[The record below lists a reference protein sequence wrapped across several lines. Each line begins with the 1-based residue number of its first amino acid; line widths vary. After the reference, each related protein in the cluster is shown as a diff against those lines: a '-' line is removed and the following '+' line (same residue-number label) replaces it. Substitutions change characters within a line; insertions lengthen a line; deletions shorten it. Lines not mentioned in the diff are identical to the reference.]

1 MQNNNFRHD
10 INGLRAIAVIAVVLF
25 HFNASWMP
33 GGFAG
38 VDVFFVISGF
48 LMTGIVF
55 RGIEQENFSILK
67 FYVARANRIIPA
79 LAVLCLVLLVFGWFY
94 LTPLEYKALGKHAAT
109 SVAFLSNIIYWR
121 ESGYFNAASHEKWL
135 LHTWSLAVEWQFYI
149 IYPLILV
156 SMRKFMSIKTMKSLL
171 LVGTILGFILC
182 VIATYKWPNPSYYLL
197 PTRAW
202 EMMLGGLAYL
212 YPLTLQENRK
222 KLFEWTGLGLIIG
235 SYLLISSNN
244 VWPGYLAIFPV
255 IGTFLVIQAHKN
267 NSIITNNLVFQ
278 KLGAWSY
285 SIYLWHWPIVVA
297 IYTFSLNEF
306 YIYPGILLSVFL
318 GFLSYQHIER
328 IKFRNNFSSFPSYF
342 KCKPI
347 YILGI
352 IGTLGTLIFIKQE
365 TITPLRLTAE
375 QISIIEQQ
383 KRDPREPVCGKVEN
397 GISPMCIYG
406 KGPVKAIVIGDSHA
420 QAQNVAIGNRA
431 SLFGGSILSFGLPA
445 CNTIK
450 DMYSV
455 DRNGKNPDYNCGKLV
470 ANAIKIS
477 AEKYPNIPVIII
489 NRTSQNLY
497 GFNEDK
503 DFQLTPPSRFVD
515 KVFTERNDEYRYNI
529 TNHMVNTICEFT
541 KTNPVYIMRP
551 TPELKK
557 NIPITMFRSLTFTN
571 TLQPIKILRNEY
583 NQRQALAFKM
593 QDKAVKQ
600 CGAKILDP
608 LPYLC
613 DKDFCYGDKN
623 GIPLYL
629 DDDHL
634 SSYGSTLIS
643 PIYDEV
649 F

>member
-1 MQNNNFRHD
+1 
-10 INGLRAIAVIAVVLF
+10 
-25 HFNASWMP
+25 
-33 GGFAG
+33 
-38 VDVFFVISGF
+38 
-48 LMTGIVF
+48 
-55 RGIEQENFSILK
+55 
-67 FYVARANRIIPA
+67 
-79 LAVLCLVLLVFGWFY
+79 
-94 LTPLEYKALGKHAAT
+94 
-109 SVAFLSNIIYWR
+109 
-121 ESGYFNAASHEKWL
+121 
-135 LHTWSLAVEWQFYI
+135 
-149 IYPLILV
+149 
-156 SMRKFMSIKTMKSLL
+156 
-171 LVGTILGFILC
+171 
-182 VIATYKWPNPSYYLL
+182 
-197 PTRAW
+197 
-202 EMMLGGLAYL
+202 MMLGGLAYL

-431 SLFGGSILSFGLPA
+431 SLFGGSILSFGLSA

-497 GFNEDK
+497 GLNEDK

-557 NIPITMFRSLTFTN
+557 NIPLTMFRSLTFTN

-623 GIPLYL
+623 GIPLYF